1 MIRKALYV
9 ARLGKP
15 TVHRELIDGKAT
27 DYLMEFS
34 FLQPEG
40 DSFQVRM

>member
-27 DYLMEFS
+27 DYGVLV
-34 FLQPEG
+34 PTA
-40 DSFQVRM
+40 RR